1 MPVLRNLDLAVLA
14 LALPVFA
21 LAGLPVLGWLTAAGV
36 WVMWRGVGELAE
48 RRADGEEDPRRVAGL
63 MAGSMIGRGWALGLI
78 LLAVGLGA
86 GDDVGLS
93 AAVLSVVL
101 FTLRFTINAVLR
113 PFGRDRGPTKT
124 SPT

>member
-1 MPVLRNLDLAVLA
+1 VPVLRNLDLAILA

-21 LAGLPVLGWLTAAGV
+21 LGGLPVLGWLTAAGV
-36 WVMWRGVGELAE
+36 WAMWRGVGELAE

-93 AAVLSVVL
+93 AAVLSVVM

-113 PFGRDRGPTKT
+113 PYGDSDPTKT
-124 SPT
+124 SFS

>member
-1 MPVLRNLDLAVLA
+1 VPVLRSLDLVILA

-21 LAGLPVLGWLTAAGV
+21 LAGLPFLGWLTAAGL
-36 WVMWRGVGELAE
+36 WAMWRGVGELAE

-93 AAVLSVVL
+93 AAVLSVIL
-101 FTLRFTINAVLR
+101 FTVRFTLNAVLR
-113 PFGRDRGPTKT
+113 PFGRDSGPTKT
-124 SPT
+124 SST

>member
-1 MPVLRNLDLAVLA
+1 VPVLRNLDLAILA

-21 LAGLPVLGWLTAAGV
+21 LGGLPVLGWLTAAGV
-36 WVMWRGVGELAE
+36 WAMWRGVGELAE

-93 AAVLSVVL
+93 AAVLSVVM

-113 PFGRDRGPTKT
+113 PFGGSDPTKT
-124 SPT
+124 SFS

>member
-1 MPVLRNLDLAVLA
+1 MPVLRNLDLAILA

-21 LAGLPVLGWLTAAGV
+21 LGGLPLLGWLTAAGL
-36 WVMWRGVGELAE
+36 WAMWRGVGELTE
-48 RRADGEEDPRRVAGL
+48 RRADVEEDPRRVAGL

-78 LLAVGLGA
+78 LIAVGLGA

-93 AAVLSVVL
+93 AAVLSAVL
-101 FTLRFTINAVLR
+101 FTVRFTLKALMR
-113 PFGRDRGPTKT
+113 PFADGSHHTKT

>member
-1 MPVLRNLDLAVLA
+1 MPVLRNLDLAILA

-21 LAGLPVLGWLTAAGV
+21 LAGFPVLGWLTAAGV
-36 WVMWRGVGELAE
+36 WAMWRGVGELAE
-48 RRADGEEDPRRVAGL
+48 RRADSEEDPRRVAWL
-63 MAGSMIGRGWALGLI
+63 MAGSMIARGWALGLI

-101 FTLRFTINAVLR
+101 FTARFTLNAVLR
-113 PFGRDRGPTKT
+113 PFGRDSTSTKT

>member
-1 MPVLRNLDLAVLA
+1 VPVLRNLDLAILA
-14 LALPVFA
+14 LALPFFV

-36 WVMWRGVGELAE
+36 WAMWRGVGELAE
-48 RRADGEEDPRRVAGL
+48 RRADREEDPRRVAGL

-78 LLAVGLGA
+78 LIAVGLGA

-93 AAVLSVVL
+93 AAILSVVL
-101 FTLRFTINAVLR
+101 FTVRFTLKALMR
-113 PFGRDRGPTKT
+113 PFGSGSGPTRT